1 MLEDSS
7 LALLSPER
15 FHPAADGNRC
25 RNPHLNIRQLRKLS
39 GRVSDRI
46 EQAVGVKDTT
56 RRPTESINL
65 PWGFTE
71 TEPLTKSIK
80 GWT

>member
-1 MLEDSS
+1 MQRHIVKHQGE
-7 LALLSPER
+7 
-15 FHPAADGNRC
+15 
-25 RNPHLNIRQLRKLS
+25 LRES
-39 GRVSDRI
+39 GGREGDRI
-46 EQAVGVKDTT
+46 EQAGGVKYTT